1 LVPLFAAGRG
11 KGRSEEEEEGRRK
24 PARASPP
31 CRLAGVVDPGA
42 GAGAGREAE
51 KAFRERV
58 EAGAEELDAPPP
70 YFVAVVHICTS
81 AGVTTYAYTS
91 APR

>member
-42 GAGAGREAE
+42 GARREAE
-51 KAFRERV
+51 KAVRERV

-70 YFVAVVHICTS
+70 YFIAVVHICTS
-81 AGVTTYAYTS
+81 AGITAYAYTS
-91 APR
+91 APW

>member
-1 LVPLFAAGRG
+1 LVPLFATGRG
-11 KGRSEEEEEGRRK
+11 KGRSEEEEEERRK

-31 CRLAGVVDPGA
+31 RRLAGVVDPGA
-42 GAGAGREAE
+42 GAGREAE
-51 KAFRERV
+51 KAVREQV
-58 EAGAEELDAPPP
+58 EAGAEELDALPP

-81 AGVTTYAYTS
+81 TGVTAYAYTS